1 MILVSNVVFN
11 YPTSVLNSV
20 MNDGAHRHC
29 ITTNWL
35 PRNVLSSYPLEK
47 VCVCGEEHPE
57 TRQHPVKSCILLW
70 RSLAVGITHS
80 SVAIIDKYGIRSGRI
95 TDDAYRFSL
104 VGTGILTHP

>member
-80 SVAIIDKYGIRSGRI
+80 SVAIIDKYVPFERV
-95 TDDAYRFSL
+95 T
-104 VGTGILTHP
+104 VGNERTKN